1 MTTQTTTNSRRTPR
15 KKQGWRTKPYA
26 RSRDRR
32 LRACMTFLLSAPL
45 DRLLS
50 RLQGEEVRGGALL
63 DLSLPRLNSFKL
75 AGRDFWLMADTP
87 VSKGPLAPLVWHF
100 GRDGPEHD
108 ALLRELRTNLLN
120 QVAVPCFLLCPPTHP
135 TPEPTQALGTIPCSR
150 TRGQIVKH
158 QRIRNIRE
166 RSG

>member
-50 RLQGEEVRGGALL
+50 RLQGEEVRGGALV
-63 DLSLPRLNSFKL
+63 DLSLPRLNSFML

-87 VSKGPLAPLVWHF
+87 VSKGPLAPLVWYF
-100 GRDGPEHD
+100 GRDGLEHD
-108 ALLRELRTNLLN
+108 ALLRELCLL
-120 QVAVPCFLLCPPTHP
+120 CFLLFLPPP
-135 TPEPTQALGTIPCSR
+135 DPTQAPW
-150 TRGQIVKH
+150 
-158 QRIRNIRE
+158 NILNVLE
-166 RSG
+166 HLDTS